1 MHVTGASPAS
11 PCAPQA
17 GDEIQMFGKVA
28 PCTWTLAASLRLH
41 LPPQLRRALETGW
54 RTQSDQ
60 RNETFNFVLR
70 AMAERSLCGDQTST
84 CRNNPAVAPEN
95 NRINC
100 AKPRDGVAAGNLPD
114 PIGSLQ
120 HSPSISNLPYYPSIN
135 GSRFCFRE
143 WGRVCFRLVM
153 EAR

>member
-1 MHVTGASPAS
+1 
-11 PCAPQA
+11 
-17 GDEIQMFGKVA
+17 
-28 PCTWTLAASLRLH
+28 ASLRLH

-114 PIGSLQ
+114 PIASLRFALVAEIPRRPLRFGWKLDGQNRYWEPKKRVSGQRGKRSELLQQSEGSSSQ
-120 HSPSISNLPYYPSIN
+120 SMQGPQ
-135 GSRFCFRE
+135 
-143 WGRVCFRLVM
+143 
-153 EAR
+153 